1 MIMNAFAI
9 QAAKLTHKLITCR
22 HQTDHVALLIINIE
36 LTVKE
41 TWTLLLFRAVRRL
54 KHGCD

>member
-1 MIMNAFAI
+1 MNAFAI